1 MTITARVDRA
11 QDVLVRRM
19 SKSDHDD
26 ADRIM
31 RLAFGTLLGLADPMA
46 FDGDG
51 DYVRGRWA
59 AAPDLALIA
68 ELDQRVVG
76 SNFVTQWGSVG
87 YFGPLTV
94 APSEW
99 DRGIGRRLLGST
111 MEIMSSWDLTHAGL
125 FTLGH
130 TSQQIAFY
138 QQFGFRPKFLI
149 ARLSVPAPFA
159 APSAESAGW
168 TTYSSDPD
176 RMRRLADCASITDA
190 IYPGLD
196 VTREVRSCYAQG
208 LGDTVL
214 LDDGSGFAV
223 CHVGAGTE
231 AGSGNCYIKFAAA
244 RPGRSF
250 EFDRLIDACEA
261 FAAEQGA
268 TRVVAGVSTARREA
282 CRILGERGYRAD
294 LLGVAMHRPDEPGYH
309 RPDALVVDDWR

>member
-1 MTITARVDRA
+1 MTITARVGRA
-11 QDVLVRRM
+11 QGVRVRRM
-19 SKSDHDD
+19 SKSDHAD
-26 ADRIM
+26 AARIL
-31 RLAFGTLLGLADPMA
+31 RLAFETSFGLADPLA
-46 FDGDG
+46 FHRDG
-51 DYVRGRWA
+51 DYVRSRWA
-59 AAPDLALIA
+59 AAPDSALTA
-68 ELDQRVVG
+68 ELDHRVVG
-76 SNFVTQWGSVG
+76 SNFATQWGTVG

-99 DRGIGRRLLGST
+99 NRGIGRRLLEST
-111 MEIMSSWDLTHAGL
+111 MEIMSSWSLTHAGL

-130 TSQQIAFY
+130 SSEQIAFY
-138 QQFGFRPKFLI
+138 QQFGFQPRFLI
-149 ARLSVPAPFA
+149 AMLSAPAPA
-159 APSAESAGW
+159 ATPTANAAGW
-168 TTYSSDPD
+168 TTFSSDPD
-176 RMRRLADCASITDA
+176 KARRLADCAALTDA

-196 VTREVRSCYAQG
+196 VTREVRSCDAQG

-214 LDDGSGFAV
+214 LNDGSGFAV

-244 RPGRSF
+244 RPGGSY
-250 EFDRLIDACEA
+250 EFDRLMDACEA
-261 FAAEQGA
+261 FAAAQGA